1 MEWGHTV
8 IDTPHTLSQTYL
20 SIGQISEL
28 VSEGPVINLFYDI
41 VLIIREA
48 LWLEAVHPKA
58 GGGWLAGLPAKCN
71 SPITTNTINTYTRSL
86 ELYMPLLLASVKAGV
101 PLLPCKALWTR

>member
-48 LWLEAVHPKA
+48 LWLEAARPKA
-58 GGGWLAGLPAKCN
+58 GGGAGWLVCLPSAIRQYQ
-71 SPITTNTINTYTRSL
+71 PTQ
-86 ELYMPLLLASVKAGV
+86 
-101 PLLPCKALWTR
+101 

>member
-1 MEWGHTV
+1 MGTHCIVTSRM
-8 IDTPHTLSQTYL
+8 LSQTYL

-48 LWLEAVHPKA
+48 LWLEAARPKA

-71 SPITTNTINTYTRSL
+71 SPIPTNTINTYTRSL

-101 PLLPCKALWTR
+101 PLLSCKAL

>member
-41 VLIIREA
+41 VLIKQEA
-48 LWLEAVHPKA
+48 LCIGQEQNVPKA
-58 GGGWLAGLPAKCN
+58 
-71 SPITTNTINTYTRSL
+71 IT
-86 ELYMPLLLASVKAGV
+86 KGV
-101 PLLPCKALWTR
+101 MYGDNFEISHG

>member
-1 MEWGHTV
+1 MGTHC

-41 VLIIREA
+41 VLITREA
-48 LWLEAVHPKA
+48 YVLVGNLVFFICRLCRIGYKWLES
-58 GGGWLAGLPAKCN
+58 GSGLHSNLGIDLC
-71 SPITTNTINTYTRSL
+71 L
-86 ELYMPLLLASVKAGV
+86 DLYIYL
-101 PLLPCKALWTR
+101 

>member
-41 VLIIREA
+41 VLITREA
-48 LWLEAVHPKA
+48 LWLEAARPKA
-58 GGGWLAGLPAKCN
+58 GGGLAGWSACQVQFAN
-71 SPITTNTINTYTRSL
+71 TNQHNKYIH
-86 ELYMPLLLASVKAGV
+86 
-101 PLLPCKALWTR
+101 